1 MTCQE
6 RCFFLPFSG
15 IFTLSALFFT
25 AVSVTAAHLGS
36 CILLC
41 YLNTP
46 VYPTYYLHLQI
57 ILSHKSCRGE
67 QRSLVL
73 VAYMVCIN
81 SNLVAPKNGTS
92 RAPSPT
98 FATPQN
104 RSARYLLYQSDLFGR
119 LCQFLT
125 PHLNGLEQS
134 VDIALIIAIN
144 IISRRLLRQ
153 TRHCHNIARI
163 SYHKSCTG

>member
-1 MTCQE
+1 MTCQD

-46 VYPTYYLHLQI
+46 VYPTYYLLTYK
-57 ILSHKSCRGE
+57 LSYRTNRVGANSVRTP
-67 QRSLVL
+67 LFT
-73 VAYMVCIN
+73 YMACIN

-92 RAPSPT
+92 WAPFPT
-98 FATPQN
+98 FATSQN

-125 PHLNGLEQS
+125 PHSSLKRLRT
-134 VDIALIIAIN
+134 I
-144 IISRRLLRQ
+144 RRYCPHYRNRYYKPQ
-153 TRHCHNIARI
+153 A
-163 SYHKSCTG
+163 S